1 MGTGEKGE
9 GVFRTVV
16 ISPRSGSC
24 AQAWRVVSAVEAGGR
39 CLVFKQR
46 DQSHPIF
53 SADLP
58 GRLSASGQYRQVK
71 EEMALQRPRGENRC
85 LRKELEP

>member
-1 MGTGEKGE
+1 MLRPGESSAQLKQEDGAVSSRKGI
-9 GVFRTVV
+9 RA
-16 ISPRSGSC
+16 I
-24 AQAWRVVSAVEAGGR
+24 
-39 CLVFKQR
+39 
-46 DQSHPIF
+46 

-85 LRKELEP
+85 LRRELELQYLFMS